1 MLPHD
6 SGKTSVTAA
15 LVREARR
22 RGADTVAAKP
32 VGGHC
37 AWRQFDTLSRSLDMG
52 ILVGEDAYKL
62 WLASDKCEPI
72 ELISPLDIL
81 TAPPDPDAIGLDG
94 YSEESSILTKV
105 AVLLRISD
113 AAGKRTE
120 HYVVS
125 ANLKRVAPALRARV
139 EELARRV
146 RAKPVSPAQFLKLAT
161 SSEGIVD
168 ESLQLLLDRHE
179 EVFVESFNDAACPA
193 PACLEADAVI
203 LVAPSRAYV
212 YRGSD
217 YAAVVRELA
226 RRRGLNVTSQEV
238 FSRVTP
244 IGSVQLVP
252 RRKSEL
258 TLPSTDTVELL
269 NLVKGMKI
277 ALVG

>member
-1 MLPHD
+1 MIKIDPYLNVD
-6 SGKTSVTAA
+6 AG
-15 LVREARR
+15 
-22 RGADTVAAKP
+22 
-32 VGGHC
+32 
-37 AWRQFDTLSRSLDMG
+37 TLNP
-52 ILVGEDAYKL
+52 Y
-62 WLASDKCEPI
+62 
-72 ELISPLDIL
+72 
-81 TAPPDPDAIGLDG
+81 
-94 YSEESSILTKV
+94 
-105 AVLLRISD
+105 
-113 AAGKRTE
+113 
-120 HYVVS
+120 
-125 ANLKRVAPALRARV
+125 
-139 EELARRV
+139 
-146 RAKPVSPAQFLKLAT
+146 
-161 SSEGIVD
+161 
-168 ESLQLLLDRHE
+168 RHG

>member
-15 LVREARR
+15 LVREARK
-22 RGADTVAAKP
+22 RGVDAVAAKP
-32 VGGHC
+32 VGGHNMYS
-37 AWRQFDTLSRSLDMG
+37 QFDTLLKSLDMG
-52 ILVGEDAYKL
+52 VLVGEDAYKL
-62 WLASDKCEPI
+62 WVASEKCEPI

-81 TAPPDPDAIGLDG
+81 TAPPDPDVVGLDE
-94 YSEESSILTKV
+94 YLEESSILTRV
-105 AVLLRISD
+105 AVMLRISD
-113 AAGKRTE
+113 AVAGRTE

-125 ANLKRVAPALRARV
+125 ANLRRVVPALRARA
-139 EELARRV
+139 EELARKVKAR
-146 RAKPVSPAQFLKLAT
+146 PVSPAQFLKLAT
-161 SSEGIVD
+161 GSEEVVD
-168 ESLQLLLDRHE
+168 RSLQLLLDRHG

-238 FSRVTP
+238 FQRITP
-244 IGSVQLVP
+244 VGSVQLVP

-258 TLPSTDTVELL
+258 TLPLADTAELL
-269 NLVKGMKI
+269 EMVEGRKP
-277 ALVG
+277 ALMG